1 VLLENGVGE
10 GGFEGQ
16 NFEGMMLNSLNGD
29 GFEVDKSLFS
39 CGDVTHPSLVLVT
52 CPYEESKG
60 SEPLNIHPLAVVEE
74 QGVPYSMSSN
84 WVVER
89 VIFFVM

>member
-1 VLLENGVGE
+1 
-10 GGFEGQ
+10 
-16 NFEGMMLNSLNGD
+16 
-29 GFEVDKSLFS
+29 
-39 CGDVTHPSLVLVT
+39 
-52 CPYEESKG
+52 
-60 SEPLNIHPLAVVEE
+60 LNIHPLAVVEE